1 MRKNQPLDKAGFRV
15 EDLIRIINESDQLD
29 MKLLAEIGGRVS
41 TNNTIDTVMA
51 FIKPYTRANK
61 NEAAIES
68 YLKTFL
74 RQLWSIDKISLI
86 AWIMKIQWSSQK
98 NQTR

>member
-1 MRKNQPLDKAGFRV
+1 
-15 EDLIRIINESDQLD
+15 
-29 MKLLAEIGGRVS
+29 MKLLAEIGERVS
-41 TNNTIDTVMA
+41 TNSTIDTVMA

-74 RQLWSIDKISLI
+74 RQLWSIRSDL
-86 AWIMKIQWSSQK
+86 
-98 NQTR
+98 